1 MKKAIK
7 IILILGLVTLIIF
20 LVVGRQSKTR
30 SDDVIDLENDLVT
43 ENESTVSNLNI
54 ANREMVQVKFSW
66 EVNGIKYNDAL
77 NITKEEYDK
86 LNEEDI
92 KKMKEERFVNWAKTV
107 NAGSKQE

>member
-54 ANREMVQVKFSW
+54 ANREMVQVKFSC
-66 EVNGIKYNDAL
+66 EVNGIKCNDAL
-77 NITKEEYDK
+77 DITKEEYDK
-86 LNEEDI
+86 LNKKNI
-92 KKMKEERFVNWAKTV
+92 KKKKKKKKIF
-107 NAGSKQE
+107 